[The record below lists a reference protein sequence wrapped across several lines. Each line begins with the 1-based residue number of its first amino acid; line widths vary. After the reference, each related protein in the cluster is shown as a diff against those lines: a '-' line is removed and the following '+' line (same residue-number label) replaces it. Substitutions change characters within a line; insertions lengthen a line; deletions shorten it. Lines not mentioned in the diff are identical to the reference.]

1 MNNGTIQDAATS
13 DVKNKRPDCMEG
25 SRFLAYFAA
34 EVNGD
39 CLDRSPLKKRLSGT
53 GKACWISA
61 AGQRRSWFRL
71 HPISELQKDGGYALL
86 SLYGKRKQGE

>member
-25 SRFLAYFAA
+25 CRFLACFAA
-34 EVNGD
+34 EANGD
-39 CLDRSPLKKRLSGT
+39 CLDRSPLKKCLFGT
-53 GKACWISA
+53 GKACWTSA
-61 AGQRRSWFRL
+61 AGQRRSRVPF
-71 HPISELQKDGGYALL
+71 HPISELQKDGGSALL